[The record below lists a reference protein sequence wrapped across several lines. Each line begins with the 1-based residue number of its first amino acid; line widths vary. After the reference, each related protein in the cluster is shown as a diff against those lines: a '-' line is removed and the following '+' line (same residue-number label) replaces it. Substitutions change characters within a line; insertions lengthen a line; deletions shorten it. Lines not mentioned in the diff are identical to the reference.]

1 MNIEVNYEKLSKVLE
16 LSKTLKCDVVVIPRI
31 ITQQD
36 PLSSI
41 IGIYGT
47 TIVTQSTFTNI
58 INEPLWDVEGL
69 THISLYTKDIA
80 PFNRELGNYG
90 KDRVILEYNVYGN
103 LNGRDIVYGYNIRS
117 MCNTEGQYISIPLL
131 DPTNSIDL
139 IVKII
144 SSYHSLLLLNEN
156 SPIKSDE
163 VTNDSKFQEII
174 NSKTAVG
181 AQLWIPEFI
190 KNTSFEEGHV
200 ITLANNFL
208 NVSKGDV
215 VHLTIKD
222 DYYNRIPHSFLVEF
236 AIYKPKKKCLLL
248 TYMWLL
254 KIY

>member
-47 TIVTQSTFTNI
+47 TIVTQSTFTNM

-80 PFNRELGNYG
+80 PFNRELGNYD

-131 DPTNSIDL
+131 DPTP
-139 IVKII
+139 V
-144 SSYHSLLLLNEN
+144 
-156 SPIKSDE
+156 KSDE